1 MLTSRRFAQRA
12 MTDHRTD
19 TQLIEACLAGD
30 SAAWSS
36 LVERYQRLVYS
47 VALRQG
53 LSAEDADDVFQ
64 TVFVI
69 LLGKLDTCRDRE
81 RLGSWL
87 VTITRREAWRVLR
100 ERAAHAA
107 TAGDE
112 QQMAA
117 QPAAEP
123 APETTFQEMEEQDL
137 IRQAM
142 ERLGSRCRRLLQYLF
157 YTQERPS
164 YAEIGRELGMP
175 EGSIGPTRAR
185 CLEQLKSILAQLGF
199 Q

>member
-1 MLTSRRFAQRA
+1 

-30 SAAWSS
+30 RTAWNR

-53 LSAEDADDVFQ
+53 LSADDADDVFQ

-100 ERAAHAA
+100 ERAAHAN
-107 TAGDE
+107 TTHDE
-112 QQMAA
+112 QELAT

-123 APETTFQEMEEQDL
+123 PPEAAFQELEEQDL
-137 IRQAM
+137 IRQAID
-142 ERLGSRCRRLLQYLF
+142 RLGSRCRRLLWHLF
-157 YTQERPS
+157 YTQDRPS
-164 YAEIGRELGMP
+164 YADIARELGMP

-185 CLEQLKSILAQLGF
+185 CLEQLKGILEQLGF
-199 Q
+199 R

>member
-1 MLTSRRFAQRA
+1 
-12 MTDHRTD
+12 MTDYRTD
-19 TQLIEACLAGD
+19 TQLIDACLAGD
-30 SAAWSS
+30 RAAWDR

-64 TVFVI
+64 AVFVI

-87 VTITRREAWRVLR
+87 TTITRREAWRVLR
-100 ERAAHAA
+100 ERAAHAGA
-107 TAGDE
+107 AGDE
-112 QQMAA
+112 QELAA
-117 QPAAEP
+117 QAAAEP
-123 APETTFQEMEEQDL
+123 PPEAALQELEEQDL

-142 ERLGSRCRRLLQYLF
+142 ERLGTRCRRLLWQLF

-164 YAEIGRELGMP
+164 YADIARELGMP

-185 CLEQLKSILAQLGF
+185 CLEQLKAILAQLGF
-199 Q
+199 R

>member
-1 MLTSRRFAQRA
+1 

-19 TQLIEACLAGD
+19 AQLIEACLAGD

-64 TVFVI
+64 AVFVI

-81 RLGSWL
+81 RLASWL
-87 VTITRREAWRVLR
+87 TTITRREAWRVLR
-100 ERAAHAA
+100 ERAAHSG
-107 TAGDE
+107 TDGDD
-112 QQMAA
+112 QAVLA
-117 QPAAEP
+117 SPAAA
-123 APETTFQEMEEQDL
+123 APPEATLQELEEQDL

-142 ERLGSRCRRLLQYLF
+142 ERLGSRCRRLLHRLF
-157 YTQERPS
+157 YSQDHPS
-164 YAEIGRELGMP
+164 YADIARELGMP

-185 CLEQLKSILAQLGF
+185 CLEQLRGILAQLGF
-199 Q
+199 R